1 MPDSPFCHLRLH
13 FPPAGG
19 NLSSQGGAFLHLTV
33 STKAFPQ
40 EIILLN
46 FGIAE
51 RLWAF
56 RYPFFTAGMQRETA
70 VEQPASRPLSFCFCL
85 FVSKSVRNAQDG
97 CFSSVVPVYWIRF
110 PILTPALDFTQEFDT
125 FFDKEEPS
133 AAAFGCA
140 PNTNHIMEQMLIC
153 LSLALIAGLLMSR
166 AAKAVR
172 LPAVTA
178 YLLTGLLL
186 GPFFLGRLGLSR
198 FGFGFGSLA
207 AVEGYG
213 ILTQVAL
220 GFIAFVIGNEFRLS
234 ALKHMGRRAVTVGV
248 AQAVITTALVD
259 IALVALHFARPDVI
273 SLASAI
279 TLGSIAAATA
289 PAATLMVVKQY
300 KADGPLTKLLLMVV
314 AIDDAVGLVLFSAS
328 YGVAN
333 ALEQGRI
340 DPMSVVLEPLLEI
353 ALSLALGAAAG
364 YLLNLLEVYFHSR
377 SKRMS
382 LSVAFVLLTV
392 GLSMTQFEI
401 NGTRCGFSLL
411 LVCMMTGTVFC
422 NVCPTSD
429 ELMDRL
435 DRWVSPI
442 NILFFVLSGAELDLT
457 ILTNP
462 MVLLIGVVY
471 IVARSAGK
479 ISGSYLSCRATSCSP
494 AIQKYL
500 GITLLPQA
508 GVALGMAATAAEL
521 SDGHMVRNVVLFSV
535 LVYELVGPTLTK
547 LSLTAAGEIRPEG
560 RTSARVENQ
569 PEAPVELS

>member
-1 MPDSPFCHLRLH
+1 MKRAGWLLFLRCSGILDTFSH
-13 FPPAGG
+13 FDPRAGFHTG
-19 NLSSQGGAFLHLTV
+19 V
-33 STKAFPQ
+33 
-40 EIILLN
+40 
-46 FGIAE
+46 
-51 RLWAF
+51 
-56 RYPFFTAGMQRETA
+56 RY
-70 VEQPASRPLSFCFCL
+70 
-85 FVSKSVRNAQDG
+85 
-97 CFSSVVPVYWIRF
+97 
-110 PILTPALDFTQEFDT
+110 

-133 AAAFGCA
+133 AAAFGCT

-178 YLLTGLLL
+178 YLLTGLLM

-289 PAATLMVVKQY
+289 PAATLMVV
-300 KADGPLTKLLLMVV
+300 

-340 DPMSVVLEPLLEI
+340 DPVSVVLEPLLEI

-392 GLSMTQFEI
+392 GLSMTKFEI

-547 LSLTAAGEIRPEG
+547 ISLVAAGEIRPEG